1 MGDATEN
8 IHLDTIGEYKSEYV
22 KIQFEVDA
30 KETVKNERNFQ
41 ENKEIKK
48 IDLNEL
54 GLKMHTLREGKFYE
68 QLYYGV
74 KLVDFK
80 KVFTI
85 RTQFQLVNSTCC
97 NYLVHF
103 RLKDRSIVKFLEAGE
118 SLPLAMRM
126 DESKI

>member
-8 IHLDTIGEYKSEYV
+8 IHHDTIGEYKSEYV
-22 KIQFEVDA
+22 KIQFEIDPN
-30 KETVKNERNFQ
+30 ENVKNEHDFE

-54 GLKMHTLREGKFYE
+54 GLKMHTLREGKFQE
-68 QLYYGV
+68 KIYYGV
-74 KLVDFK
+74 QLVDFK

-85 RTQFQLVNSTCC
+85 RTQFQLVNLTCQD
-97 NYLVHF
+97 YLVHF
-103 RLKDRSIVKFLEAGE
+103 RLKDRSIVKYLEAGE

>member
-1 MGDATEN
+1 MVAEQDDMQSAYNTNSAGEKSPKLGSESDQKIMFVNQVGDATEN

-68 QLYYGV
+68 
-74 KLVDFK
+74 
-80 KVFTI
+80 
-85 RTQFQLVNSTCC
+85 
-97 NYLVHF
+97 
-103 RLKDRSIVKFLEAGE
+103 
-118 SLPLAMRM
+118 
-126 DESKI
+126 